1 MTRRRRRGRGLGRA
15 AGPPPE
21 PPRSEP
27 PPSEPA
33 PSESAP
39 PVPVVDEPNRS
50 TALAA
55 PRRPGKSRVV
65 RSLQALGGTIVVAA
79 LAFVTGLVLFDR
91 VYMPQFTRQ
100 AGDVTVP
107 DLSNL
112 NRQQAETILARNKL
126 RLSIVAERFDPAV
139 PRGFVIAQDPAAGR
153 PVRAG
158 RPVHVALSL
167 GEEFAN
173 VPELFGESLRGARL
187 LLDRAGLRA
196 GAIGRVITSETGPGL
211 IVSAE
216 PPFGAV
222 VPRGTA
228 VNLLVCAQSE
238 PEAFVMPDLVGRAAQ
253 AAERDLEA
261 LGFRVQ
267 VDGPGSNFD
276 RIESQD
282 PQPGARVL
290 RGQNITLHVA
300 GRLIQ

>member
-1 MTRRRRRGRGLGRA
+1 MSE
-15 AGPPPE
+15 PEPPE
-21 PPRSEP
+21 PPAPLGSPESRGVGLAP
-27 PPSEPA
+27 PPR
-33 PSESAP
+33 P
-39 PVPVVDEPNRS
+39 PRGRF
-50 TALAA
+50 A
-55 PRRPGKSRVV
+55 
-65 RSLQALGGTIVVAA
+65 RSLRTLLGTIVVAG
-79 LAFVTGLVLFDR
+79 LAFLTGLLLFDR
-91 VYMPQFTRQ
+91 VYMPRFTRQ
-100 AGDVTVP
+100 AGDVVVP
-107 DLSNL
+107 DLANL
-112 NRQQAETILARNKL
+112 NRGQAEAVLARSRLK
-126 RLSIVAERFDPAV
+126 LSIAAERFDPAV
-139 PRGFVIAQDPAAGR
+139 PRGFVIAQDPEPGR

-196 GAIGRVITSETGPGL
+196 GALGRVVTSETGPGL

-216 PPFGAV
+216 PPFGAI

-228 VNLLVCAQSE
+228 VNLLVCAQGQ
-238 PEAFVMPDLVGRAAQ
+238 PDAFVMPDLVGRDAQ

-267 VDGPGSNFD
+267 VEGPGSNFA

-282 PQPGARVL
+282 PLPGARVL
-290 RGQNITLHVA
+290 RGQNIALHVA

>member
-1 MTRRRRRGRGLGRA
+1 MSDPKAPGPGAPKPEA
-15 AGPPPE
+15 AGPPATW
-21 PPRSEP
+21 
-27 PPSEPA
+27 PA
-33 PSESAP
+33 VE
-39 PVPVVDEPNRS
+39 R
-50 TALAA
+50 
-55 PRRPGKSRVV
+55 RRPGRFL
-65 RSLQALGGTIVVAA
+65 RSMRALAFTLLVAG
-79 LAFVTGLVLFDR
+79 LAFVTGLLLFDR
-91 VYMPQFTRQ
+91 VVMPRFTRQ
-100 AGDVTVP
+100 AGDVVVP

-112 NRQQAETILARNKL
+112 NREQAEAELARNDL
-126 RLSIVAERFDPAV
+126 LLSVTSERFDPAV

-158 RPVHVALSL
+158 RRVAVALSL

-196 GAIGRVITSETGPGL
+196 GALGRVITSETGPGL

-228 VNLLVCAQSE
+228 VNLLLCTTSE
-238 PEAFVMPDLVGRAAQ
+238 PDAFVMPDLVGRDAQ
-253 AAERDLEA
+253 VAQRELEA
-261 LGFRVQ
+261 LGFRVD
-267 VDGPGSNFD
+267 VTGPGSNFA

-282 PQPGARVL
+282 PPPGARVV
-290 RGQNITLHVA
+290 RGQNIALAVA

>member
-1 MTRRRRRGRGLGRA
+1 M
-15 AGPPPE
+15 
-21 PPRSEP
+21 SEP
-27 PPSEPA
+27 PLEP
-33 PSESAP
+33 PLEPLPESP
-39 PVPVVDEPNRS
+39 PGETPPPPPPAAAGEPNRS

-55 PRRPGKSRVV
+55 PVRPGKSRVV

-79 LAFVTGLVLFDR
+79 LAFATGLLLFDR

-112 NRQQAETILARNKL
+112 NRQQAEAILARNRL

-158 RPVHVALSL
+158 RPVHVSLSL

-211 IVSAE
+211 VVSAE

-267 VDGPGSNFD
+267 VEGPGSNFA

-290 RGQNITLHVA
+290 RGQNIVLHVA